1 MALGS
6 VESRTRQRRD
16 RDKTSGASA
25 SSGDEKARGENAHSE
40 EEGNEEAC
48 NEKARSEE
56 ARGEDALDEEERGE
70 EEYFEK
76 AKEMTEKL
84 LINGDTLTVDEAYG
98 VAADRIRV
106 GLAPKAR
113 ERMLRTRAVVD
124 DIVRRNEVVYGV
136 TTGFGKLSEV
146 AIPPDKLAQLQVNVV
161 RSHTSGVGDRLPE
174 REVRAMMLLRANVI
188 AKGYSG
194 ARPELVDLILQMLNA
209 DVYPP
214 VPEQGSV
221 GASGDLAPLAHLAL
235 SLIGEGTLI
244 KADREDAAA
253 KILREIGAEPI
264 VLGPKEGITLIN
276 GTQTHTAVALIA
288 LVNARSLWRTAHVAG
303 AMSLEALLGTPVAFD
318 ERIHDARGQRGQSRS
333 AALLRDLLADSEL
346 RESHRHGDP
355 RVQDPYALR
364 CMPQVHGPVLD
375 ALDFVDEAVSAEL
388 NAATDNPLVFENGET
403 LSGGN
408 FHGLRV
414 AMALDFLAIVLTHMA
429 TMAERRIDRLVHPDL
444 NQGLPPFLCPEAG
457 LNSGFMMA
465 QVTAASL
472 ASECKVLSHPASVD
486 TIPTDGS
493 KEDVVPMA
501 MGAAWKARRVLRN
514 LENILAIE
522 LMCAAQG
529 IDYRAPLRPGRGV
542 RSAHERVRA
551 IVPRLEGDR
560 VLSGDIAA
568 LRSAISE
575 MQFADIGTVT

>member
-1 MALGS
+1 
-6 VESRTRQRRD
+6 
-16 RDKTSGASA
+16 
-25 SSGDEKARGENAHSE
+25 
-40 EEGNEEAC
+40 
-48 NEKARSEE
+48 
-56 ARGEDALDEEERGE
+56 
-70 EEYFEK
+70 
-76 AKEMTEKL
+76 MTETI
-84 LINGDTLTVDEAYG
+84 LIDGDSLTVDEAYA
-98 VAADRIRV
+98 VAVERLRV
-106 GLAPKAR
+106 KLDPKAR
-113 ERMLRTRAVVD
+113 ERMLRTHAVVD
-124 DIVRRNEVVYGV
+124 DIVARNAVVYGV

-146 AIPPDKLAQLQVNVV
+146 AIPHDKLAQLQVNLV
-161 RSHTSGVGDRLPE
+161 RSHASGVGDRLPE

-194 ARPELVDLILQMLNA
+194 ARPDLVDLILQMLNA

-214 VPEQGSV
+214 IPEQGSV
-221 GASGDLAPLAHLAL
+221 GASGDLAPLAHLGL
-235 SLIGEGTLI
+235 TLIGEGTLI
-244 KADREDAAA
+244 KGDREAPAAA
-253 KILREIGAEPI
+253 MLKEIGATPL

-288 LVNARSLWRTAHVAG
+288 LVHARALWRTAHVSG

-318 ERIHDARGQRGQSRS
+318 ARIHEARGQKGQMRS
-333 AALLRDLLADSEL
+333 AALLRDLLADSEV
-346 RESHRHGDP
+346 RESHRLGDP

-375 ALDFVDEAVSAEL
+375 ALDFIDDAVSREL

-408 FHGLRV
+408 FHGLTV
-414 AMALDFLAIVLTHMA
+414 AMALDFLAIVLTNLA

-444 NQGLPPFLCPEAG
+444 NQGLPAFLTADAG
-457 LNSGFMMA
+457 VNSGFMMA
-465 QVTAASL
+465 QVTAAAL

-522 LMCAAQG
+522 LMCGAQG
-529 IDYRAPLRPGRGV
+529 IDFRAPLRPGRGV
-542 RSAHERVRA
+542 RTAHERVRD
-551 IVPRLEGDR
+551 IVPRLEADR
-560 VLSGDIAA
+560 VLSTDIAA
-568 LRSAISE
+568 LMRAVSE
-575 MQFADIGTVT
+575 LRFADIGAVT